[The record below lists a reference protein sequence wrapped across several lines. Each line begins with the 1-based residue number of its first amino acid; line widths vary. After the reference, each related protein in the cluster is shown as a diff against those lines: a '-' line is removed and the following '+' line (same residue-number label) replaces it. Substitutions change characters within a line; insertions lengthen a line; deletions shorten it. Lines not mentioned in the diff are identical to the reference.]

1 MNVTAMEPISDLY
14 SFCEIVAAGSFVRA
28 ARRLNMTPSGVS
40 KKLSRFEKRLNVR
53 LINRTTRTLA
63 LTEAGQDLY
72 AQGQSILTSIE
83 EAEARAK
90 HVSLTPRGR
99 LRVACSDAFAVLVL
113 APMLREFQ
121 ERYPEVRI
129 TLIQGDGA
137 IDMIEEQVDVAI
149 RFERPTNT
157 AFVAKRLV
165 QDPWVVCASP
175 AYLAQVGTP
184 TLPADLTSHRCLT
197 IHRRGQADDKWLFS
211 RDGVIEEVH
220 VNGWFSSIGLV
231 VKAAAMEGSGIARLA
246 TFLVKKEIDSGD
258 LTPLFPEMRM
268 DDDRAIFAVYP
279 HREYLPVKVRVF
291 IDAVE
296 STLSEKK
303 AGS

>member
-1 MNVTAMEPISDLY
+1 MEPISDLY
-14 SFCEIVAAGSFVRA
+14 AFCEIVAAGSFVRA
-28 ARRLNMTPSGVS
+28 ARSLNMTPSGVS
-40 KKLSRFEKRLNVR
+40 KKLSRFEERLNVR

-63 LTEAGQDLY
+63 LTEAGRDLY

-121 ERYPEVRI
+121 ERYPEVLI
-129 TLIQGDGA
+129 TLIQGDGP

-149 RFERPTNT
+149 RFERPTNA
-157 AFVAKRLV
+157 AFVAKRLI

-175 AYLAQVGTP
+175 SYLAQFGAP
-184 TLPADLTSHRCLT
+184 ALPAHLTSHRCLT
-197 IHRRGQADDKWLFS
+197 IHRRGQADDKWSFS
-211 RDGVIEEVH
+211 QDSVIEEVH
-220 VNGWFSSIGLV
+220 VRGWFSSIGLV
-231 VKAAAMEGSGIARLA
+231 VKAAAMEGLGIARLA
-246 TFLVKKEIDSGD
+246 TFLVKKEIESGD
-258 LTPLFPEMRM
+258 LIPLFPEMLL
-268 DDDRAIFAVYP
+268 DDGRAIFAVYP

-291 IDAVE
+291 IDALE
-296 STLSEKK
+296 STISEEQRGKPLT
-303 AGS
+303 